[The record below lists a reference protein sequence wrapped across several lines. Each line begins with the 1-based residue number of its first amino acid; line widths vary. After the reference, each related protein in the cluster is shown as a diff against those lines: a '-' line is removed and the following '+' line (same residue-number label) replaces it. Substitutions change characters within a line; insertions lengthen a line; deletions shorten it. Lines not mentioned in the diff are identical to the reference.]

1 MIIIKH
7 KKWIVDKKNED
18 KPVEIIADD
27 ENNADGD
34 DKDKKADNNDQSRL
48 VHWNSNLSYNDLHKT
63 NCYTFIS
70 ICFAHSSKGIF
81 EKIAWPADRTQN
93 HCFISAT
100 TV

>member
-1 MIIIKH
+1 MI
-7 KKWIVDKKNED
+7 KKNED

-63 NCYTFIS
+63 NSYTFIS
-70 ICFAHSSKGIF
+70 ICFAHSSKCIF